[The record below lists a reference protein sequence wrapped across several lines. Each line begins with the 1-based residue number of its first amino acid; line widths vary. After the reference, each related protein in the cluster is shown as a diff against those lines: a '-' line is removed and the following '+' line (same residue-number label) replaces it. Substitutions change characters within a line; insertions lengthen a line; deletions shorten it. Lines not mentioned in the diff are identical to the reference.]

1 MTAKGIASVVF
12 VDIILRES
20 AMIAHV
26 VQIFTKD
33 QVIVFERDKN
43 FSRMSLGKVQKEE
56 KRVQDKRR

>member
-1 MTAKGIASVVF
+1 MKGIASVVS

-33 QVIVFERDKN
+33 QVVIFERDKN

-56 KRVQDKRR
+56 KRV